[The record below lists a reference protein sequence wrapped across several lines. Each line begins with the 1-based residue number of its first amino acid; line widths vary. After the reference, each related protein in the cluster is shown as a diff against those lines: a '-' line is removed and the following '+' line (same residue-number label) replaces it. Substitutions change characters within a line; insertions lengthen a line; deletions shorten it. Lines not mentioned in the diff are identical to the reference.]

1 MSEAVTI
8 RLLVGRGKPVWISM
22 SHDGMPPLTLIHRN
36 LASEGLAMTE
46 EEVKLYARIEMAAPE
61 EAIALARSHNDQKLA
76 EWPSM
81 ARFDPLR
88 SPSKH

>member
-1 MSEAVTI
+1 
-8 RLLVGRGKPVWISM
+8 
-22 SHDGMPPLTLIHRN
+22 
-36 LASEGLAMTE
+36 MTE

-61 EAIALARSHNDQKLA
+61 EAVALARSHNDQKLA